1 MPAFLVLEDGTV
13 YRGRPY
19 AAHGIAVGELVF
31 TTSMT
36 GYQEVVTDPSFFGPA
51 HHLHP
56 ADDRKLRR
64 RARRRR
70 SRTARMPVP

>member
-36 GYQEVVTDPSFFGPA
+36 GYQEVVTDPASPGSSSPS
-51 HHLHP
+51 HSP
-56 ADDRKLRR
+56 
-64 RARRRR
+64 
-70 SRTARMPVP
+70 